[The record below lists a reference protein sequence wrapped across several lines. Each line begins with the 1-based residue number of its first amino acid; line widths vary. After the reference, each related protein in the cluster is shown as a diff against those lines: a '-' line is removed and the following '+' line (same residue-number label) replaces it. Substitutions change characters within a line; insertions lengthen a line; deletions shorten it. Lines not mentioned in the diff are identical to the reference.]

1 MNFRLQRKR
10 MVMVLVAL
18 LTVFMTFFFMTP
30 VNADDA
36 VVTSTTTMVTNQA
49 NAPNKDSQPAAV
61 ATPKPVATTNT
72 AQNNQS
78 TTELEASDAAND
90 TKSAATANQTLNSNL
105 SIARDGDQE
114 SPAQAPTS
122 SDPNQVSPKITVDLL
137 NGVTDKPLQNG
148 ESLDQYTPIRFEL
161 NYDLSGTN
169 VYPGN
174 YFTFSLPDTLKF
186 TGKLN
191 FKTNLGE
198 VAILG
203 NTGHFTFT
211 QSGSDAHGQL
221 DLTAQLNSSK
231 INQGSEVPITI
242 KVNGQ
247 DKMTVNVKYVPNQVN
262 KDELFSKYAMN
273 SDLDKGN
280 LRYAIRVNPSGRVSY
295 QNMVIRDQLQTPGFT
310 YDKDSFT
317 VQQVQWIWDGNDW
330 QNQLV
335 KDLSTEV
342 PVSFNADDTSF
353 AIDLGDAG
361 NNGYLILYSI
371 LYGGKQATDLA
382 GNERPEKG
390 TVVHN
395 SATLESSNHAP
406 INYRQT
412 LVVTSAG
419 GQDVARKFDLQVKKQ
434 DPNGTALAGAQFEL
448 IQQTTN
454 DVFKATT
461 GSDGIGVF
469 KGLLRGTYTLR
480 EVAAP
485 AGYQLASDQDV
496 VVNQDQLITVTDQKL
511 ISIPVHKVW
520 SDQGKHA
527 PVQVEL
533 LLNNNPTGQRI
544 TLSDD
549 NDWQGSF
556 ENLVSGNYSVKE
568 IAVPTGYQSKVTNDP
583 DDNGFT
589 ITNDLITTSVKV
601 KKVWDDADN
610 QDGKRP
616 ESITVQLLAN
626 GEPVE
631 GKTLTLSKSGNG
643 DVWTGTFTDLPEYQD
658 GTLVN
663 YTVKELNTPDGY
675 TSKIE
680 NVNNDFTITN
690 SHTPAM
696 TAVTVKKVWDD
707 TDNQDGIRPTSV
719 KVNLLA
725 NETVTKTATLSAD
738 NNWSVTWDNLPVY
751 QNGKQVTYSVE
762 EINPLNGYTVAY
774 TKDGSGN
781 WVITNTHVPATTS
794 ATVKKVWND
803 DNNQDGKR
811 PGKVTVNLM
820 NGQTVVRTV
829 ELSADTNWQYT
840 WKSLPKYQNGKLI
853 AYTVEEVVPTGYT
866 ASYDQS
872 NLTII
877 NTHTPATVEK
887 TVKKVWA
894 DGNDQDG
901 LRPDIIQVKLLA
913 DGQVVDT
920 VTLTA
925 SDHDWTHTWTK
936 LNKYAK
942 GKTIAYTVE
951 EVVPTGYAA
960 SYDQSNLTIT
970 NAHMP
975 ATIDKTVTKQWSD
988 DDDQD
993 GLRPANITVNLFA
1006 NGKQVRTLALSAAHD
1021 WTATVYDLPKKANG
1035 QDIVYTWREANVP
1048 AGYQSVVAGDT
1059 ITNSHTPATT
1069 AVTAKKIWQDNDN
1082 QDGIRPVDI
1091 TVNLLANGKQVQK
1104 LVLNAANGWTA
1115 TVADLP
1121 KKANGQD
1128 IVYSW
1133 QEADVPAGYTSTV
1146 AGDTITN
1153 SHTPATTSIT
1163 VKKVWNDANN
1173 QDGIRPTS
1181 VTANLLANGQ
1191 VVKTAILNAANDW
1204 TRTWTDL
1211 PVYQNGKRVTYAIAE
1226 ANVPAGY
1233 QSTVAGDTITN
1244 SHTPTTTAVTVKKIW
1259 KDANDQDG
1267 IRPAS
1272 VTTNLLANGKV
1283 TKTAV
1288 LDAADNWMMTWT
1300 NLPVYQNGKRVVY
1313 TVAEVNIPAGYTST
1327 VAGDTIT
1334 NSHTPATTSVIV
1346 KKAWD
1351 DANNQDGIRPS
1362 NVTANLLAD
1371 GEVIQTATLNAANKW
1386 MTTWNDLPVYQSG
1399 KQVVYTV
1406 AEANVPTGYTSMV
1419 DGDTITNR
1427 HVPVTTAVT
1436 VKKVWDDASN
1446 QDGIRPSSVTA
1457 NLLANGKVAQ
1467 TATLTAANNWT
1478 ATWANLP
1485 VYQNGKQ
1492 VTYTVAEA
1500 KVPAGYQSVV
1510 DGDTITN
1517 SHTPATTLVTVKK
1530 VWNDA
1535 NNQDGIRPSSVTA
1548 NLLANGKVAQTAT
1561 LTAANNWT
1569 ATWANLPVYQN
1580 GKQVTYTVAEV
1591 NIPAGYTST
1600 VDGDTITNSHTP
1612 ATTSVMVK
1620 KVWEDTNDQD
1630 GIRPSSITANLL
1642 TNGKII
1648 QTATLTAANDW
1659 TATWTNLP
1667 VYQNG
1672 KRVTYTVAEAKVPA
1686 GYQSMVAGD
1695 TITNSHTPATTS
1707 VTVKKVWND
1716 ANNQD
1721 GIRPTSVTANL
1732 LADGQVVKTATLNA
1746 TNDWT
1751 MTWTDLPVY
1760 QNGKQVMY
1768 TVAEANVPAGYQST
1782 VDGDVITNNH
1792 TPATTTVTVKKA
1804 WNDANN
1810 QDGIRPS
1817 SVTANLL
1824 ANGKVMQTATLTAA
1838 NDWTATW
1845 KNLPVY
1851 QNGKQVT
1858 YTVAEASVPAGYTS
1872 TVVGDTITNSHM
1884 PVTTAV
1890 TVKKIWKDANDQ
1902 DGIRPASV
1910 TTNLLANGKVTKTA
1924 VLDAADNWMMTWTD
1938 LPVYQNGKQVTYTVA
1953 EATVPAGYQ
1962 STVAGDVITNSHTPA
1977 TTTVT
1982 VKKAWNDANNQ
1993 DGIRPA
1999 SVTVNLLANG
2009 KVVQTA
2015 TLTANDNW
2023 TATWANLPVY
2033 QNGKQVTYTIVEAKV
2048 PAGYQSMVSQNG
2060 TTFTVTNTHQPK
2072 TPGDTPKR
2080 TPNVPTP
2087 DNTPDNTPDTPTPDN
2102 TPDTPTPGNTPDN
2115 TPDTLTPVDTPDN
2128 TPVTPTPEPVQPV
2141 QQPMPVQPVKTSQPA
2156 VQGQPQ
2162 LPQTGNHNGLAL
2174 MVLGLV
2180 LLSLTFDVV
2189 KLH

>member
-18 LTVFMTFFFMTP
+18 LTLFTAFLFMTP

-36 VVTSTTTMVTNQA
+36 VATSTTTMVTNQA

-90 TKSAATANQTLNSNL
+90 TKSATAANQTLNSNL

-114 SPAQAPTS
+114 SPAQASTS

-169 VYPGN
+169 IYPGN

-231 INQGSEVPITI
+231 IDQGSEVPITI

-262 KDELFSKYAMN
+262 KDELFSKYSMN

-295 QNMVIRDQLQTPGFT
+295 QNMVIKDQLQTPGFT

-335 KDLSTEV
+335 KELGTEV

-371 LYGGKQATDLA
+371 LYNGKQAADLA
-382 GNERPEKG
+382 KNERPAQG

-461 GSDGIGVF
+461 DSNGIGVF
-469 KGLLRGTYTLR
+469 KGLLRGIYTLC

-527 PVQVEL
+527 PVKVEL
-533 LLNNNPTGQRI
+533 LLNGNPTGQTI

-549 NDWQGSF
+549 NDWKGAF
-556 ENLVSGNYSVKE
+556 GNLVSGNYSVKE
-568 IAVPTGYQSKVTNDP
+568 IAVPTGYQSTVTNDP

-589 ITNDLITTSVKV
+589 ITNDLITTSVTV

-719 KVNLLA
+719 KVSLLT

-762 EINPLNGYTVAY
+762 EINPLKGYAVAY

-820 NGQTVVRTV
+820 NGQTVVSTV
-829 ELSADTNWQYT
+829 ELSADTNWQRT

-872 NLTII
+872 NLTIT

-925 SDHDWTHTWTK
+925 SDHGWTHTWTK

-942 GKTIAYTVE
+942 GKIIAYTVE
-951 EVVPTGYAA
+951 EVVPTGYTA

-970 NAHMP
+970 NTHTP

-993 GLRPANITVNLFA
+993 GLRPANVTVNLFA
-1006 NGKQVRTLALSAAHD
+1006 NGKQVRTLTLSAAHD

-1091 TVNLLANGKQVQK
+1091 TVNLLANGKQVQT

-1133 QEADVPAGYTSTV
+1133 QEADVPAGYTSTA

-1153 SHTPATTSIT
+1153 SHTPATTSVIVKKAWDDVNDQDGIRPENVTVNLLADGQVIQTATLNTANKWTTTWDDLPVYQSGKQVVYTVAEAKVPAGYTSMVDGDTITNRHVPATTAVT
-1163 VKKVWNDANN
+1163 VKKTWDDVNN

-1211 PVYQNGKRVTYAIAE
+1211 PVYQNGKRVTYAITE

-1244 SHTPTTTAVTVKKIW
+1244 SHTPTTTAVTVKKVW

-1272 VTTNLLANGKV
+1272 VTANLLANGKV

-1313 TVAEVNIPAGYTST
+1313 TVAEVNIPAGYQST

-1334 NSHTPATTSVIV
+1334 NSHTPATTSVMVKKVWDDANNQDGIRPTSVTVNLLANGKVVQIATLTATNDWTATWKNLSVYQNGKQITYTVAEAEVPAGYQSVVAGDTITNSHTPATTSVTV

-1386 MTTWNDLPVYQSG
+1386 TTTWNDLPVYQSG

-1467 TATLTAANNWT
+1467 TATLTAANNWV

-1517 SHTPATTLVTVKK
+1517 SHTPATTTVTIKK
-1530 VWNDA
+1530 AWKDA
-1535 NNQDGIRPSSVTA
+1535 NDQDGVRPSSVMA
-1548 NLLANGKVAQTAT
+1548 NLLANGKAVQTAI
-1561 LTAANNWT
+1561 LTAANGWT
-1569 ATWANLPVYQN
+1569 YTWA
-1580 GKQVTYTVAEV
+1580 
-1591 NIPAGYTST
+1591 
-1600 VDGDTITNSHTP
+1600 
-1612 ATTSVMVK
+1612 
-1620 KVWEDTNDQD
+1620 
-1630 GIRPSSITANLL
+1630 
-1642 TNGKII
+1642 
-1648 QTATLTAANDW
+1648 
-1659 TATWTNLP
+1659 NLP

-1672 KRVTYTVAEAKVPA
+1672 KRVTYTVAEAEVPA
-1686 GYQSMVAGD
+1686 GYQSVVAGD
-1695 TITNSHTPATTS
+1695 TITNSHTPATTL

-1732 LADGQVVKTATLNA
+1732 LADGQVVKTVTLNA

-1782 VDGDVITNNH
+1782 VAGDVITNSH

-1810 QDGIRPS
+1810 QDDIRPS

-1845 KNLPVY
+1845 TNLPVY
-1851 QNGKQVT
+1851 QNGRQVT
-1858 YTVAEASVPAGYTS
+1858 YTV
-1872 TVVGDTITNSHM
+1872 
-1884 PVTTAV
+1884 
-1890 TVKKIWKDANDQ
+1890 
-1902 DGIRPASV
+1902 
-1910 TTNLLANGKVTKTA
+1910 
-1924 VLDAADNWMMTWTD
+1924 
-1938 LPVYQNGKQVTYTVA
+1938 
-1953 EATVPAGYQ
+1953 
-1962 STVAGDVITNSHTPA
+1962 
-1977 TTTVT
+1977 
-1982 VKKAWNDANNQ
+1982 
-1993 DGIRPA
+1993 
-1999 SVTVNLLANG
+1999 
-2009 KVVQTA
+2009 
-2015 TLTANDNW
+2015 
-2023 TATWANLPVY
+2023 
-2033 QNGKQVTYTIVEAKV
+2033 VEAKV

-2087 DNTPDNTPDTPTPDN
+2087 GNTPDNTPDTP
-2102 TPDTPTPGNTPDN
+2102 
-2115 TPDTLTPVDTPDN
+2115 TPVDTPDN

-2141 QQPMPVQPVKTSQPA
+2141 QQSMPTQPVRTSQPA
-2156 VQGQPQ
+2156 VQGQSR